1 MKFAFYTLGC
11 KTNQYETQAMEQ
23 LLRDRG
29 HEIGSFEEACDGYII
44 NTCSVTAVADKKN
57 RAVVRRC
64 RREHPEA
71 VIAVGGCYVQH
82 DPQALRDLGVD
93 VLGGSGG
100 RVRFIEMLLEAAA
113 DRCHREELD
122 DALRRREFEVLPAG
136 GLEKRTR
143 AMVKVQDGC
152 RNFCTYCII
161 PYTRGPVRSAPLE
174 LAVDQCRTL
183 AQQGYRE
190 IVVTGIE
197 IASWGVD
204 LPGKP
209 GPEVLIDA
217 ICRAVPDCRVR
228 LGSLEPRIITQTF
241 CDVLVKLPNLC
252 PQFHLSMQSGS
263 DTVLS
268 RMKRKYD
275 TARYLESVELLK
287 NAFPGCA
294 ITTDMI
300 VAFPGETE
308 EEFEESL
315 AFIRRCG
322 FADMHIFPY
331 SRRPGTPADKMP
343 GQHPNAVKEARSK
356 AAIAVAE
363 DMSRTYRESLLGTVH
378 EVLFEEPEGE
388 YFTGHC
394 PNYVKVYVKGENLHN
409 EVRKV
414 HLTAPYKDGML
425 GIVEEQLEVLDEEG
439 KPTGKTVSRKEA
451 HEKGILHGAAHTYLY
466 RKCGDVVEVLLQR
479 RSHNKD
485 SFPDC
490 LDISSAGHMEA
501 GMGFEETAIKELGE
515 ELGLTVEKGILT
527 RAFRRRCSNVSQQH
541 GKTFNDQ
548 EINEIFLLRM
558 DDLTAVK
565 LQEEE
570 VSEVLWLPMDTITT
584 RLEQNDREL
593 CIDKEEFR
601 EVAKAIKA
609 QFATRH
615 HHKSTTG
622 R

>member
-1 MKFAFYTLGC
+1 MKFSFYTLGC

-23 LLRDRG
+23 LLRERG
-29 HEIGSFEEACDGYII
+29 HEICGFDEACDGYVI

-64 RREHPEA
+64 RREHPDA

-100 RVRFIEMLLEAAA
+100 RVEFIEMLLEAAA
-113 DRCHREELD
+113 DRVHREHLD

-174 LAVDQCRTL
+174 LAVEQCRSL
-183 AQQGYRE
+183 AEQGYRE

-217 ICRAVPDCRVR
+217 ICKAVPDCRVR
-228 LGSLEPRIITQTF
+228 LGSLEPRIVTEDF
-241 CDVLVKLPNLC
+241 CRVLVKLNNLC
-252 PQFHLSMQSGS
+252 PQFHLSMQSGC
-263 DTVLS
+263 DTVLA

-275 TARYLESVELLK
+275 TARYYQSVELLK
-287 NAFPGCA
+287 QYFPGCA

-308 EEFEESL
+308 EEFAQSL

-322 FADMHIFPY
+322 FAAMHIFPY

-356 AAIAVAE
+356 AAIAVA
-363 DMSRTYRESLLGTVH
+363 DGMSRAYREGLIGSVQ

-394 PNYVKVYVKGENLHN
+394 PNYIKVYVTGESLHN
-409 EVRKV
+409 EVKSVR
-414 HLTAPYKDGML
+414 LTGIYKDGL
-425 GIVEEQLEVLDEEG
+425 
-439 KPTGKTVSRKEA
+439 
-451 HEKGILHGAAHTYLY
+451 
-466 RKCGDVVEVLLQR
+466 
-479 RSHNKD
+479 
-485 SFPDC
+485 
-490 LDISSAGHMEA
+490 
-501 GMGFEETAIKELGE
+501 LGE
-515 ELGLTVEKGILT
+515 LT
-527 RAFRRRCSNVSQQH
+527 
-541 GKTFNDQ
+541 DQ
-548 EINEIFLLRM
+548 C
-558 DDLTAVK
+558 
-565 LQEEE
+565 
-570 VSEVLWLPMDTITT
+570 LP
-584 RLEQNDREL
+584 
-593 CIDKEEFR
+593 
-601 EVAKAIKA
+601 
-609 QFATRH
+609 
-615 HHKSTTG
+615 
-622 R
+622 